1 MDDFVYH
8 RPVLEREVVEL
19 LEPKPGC
26 LIVDATCGGG
36 GHTEALLK
44 SGADVLALD
53 QDPDAVEHASKQLA
67 RFGRRIAVRQANF
80 RHAASVLDELG
91 IRIIGGA
98 LLDLGVSS
106 RQLENAERGFSFVR
120 NGPLDMRM
128 DPRTQLT
135 AAMIVNEYSE
145 EQLTRLFR
153 ELGEEPAAR
162 RIASLIVKMRKT
174 FPFRETLPLARAIEK
189 LVGRHGR
196 HHPATQVFQALR
208 MEVNDELGALE
219 EGLRVLTARLE
230 PGGRIAVIAFHSLED
245 RIVKNFF
252 RDHSREWLDRPEWP
266 APQRNPDYDL
276 KLITPKPVEPTEEEQ
291 RANPRSRSAKLRVAE
306 KV

>member
-1 MDDFVYH
+1 
-8 RPVLEREVVEL
+8 
-19 LEPKPGC
+19 
-26 LIVDATCGGG
+26 
-36 GHTEALLK
+36 
-44 SGADVLALD
+44 
-53 QDPDAVEHASKQLA
+53 VEHVTEQLA
-67 RFGRRIAVRQANF
+67 RFRQRLAVRQANF
-80 RHAASVLDELG
+80 RCAANVLDELG
-91 IRIIGGA
+91 IRTIAGA

-106 RQLENAERGFSFVR
+106 RQLENAERGFSFMR

-128 DPRTQLT
+128 DPRAQLT
-135 AAMIVNEYSE
+135 AATIVNEYSE

-174 FPFRETLPLARAIEK
+174 SPFRETLPLARAIEK

-196 HHPATQVFQALR
+196 QHPATQVFQALR

-230 PGGRIAVIAFHSLED
+230 HGGRIAVISFHSLED

-252 RDHSREWLDRPEWP
+252 RDHSREWLDKPEWP
-266 APQRNPDYDL
+266 APQRNPNYDL
-276 KLITPKPVEPTEEEQ
+276 KLITPKPVEPTEEE
-291 RANPRSRSAKLRVAE
+291 RRTNPRSRSAKLRVAE
-306 KV
+306 KA